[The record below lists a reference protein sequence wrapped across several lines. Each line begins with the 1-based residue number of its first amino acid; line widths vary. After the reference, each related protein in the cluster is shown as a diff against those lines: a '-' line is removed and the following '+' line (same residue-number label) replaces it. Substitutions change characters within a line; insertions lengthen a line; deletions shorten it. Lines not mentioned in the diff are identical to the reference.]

1 MKKTKIIATIEARL
15 GSNRLPN
22 KVLKKIGKKSILEI
36 IIERLKKSKLID
48 QIVIATTKNIEDDR
62 ICHLAKSKKVS
73 CYRGSEF
80 DVLDRIANA
89 ISNYKGDL
97 IVQLKDRNIVAP
109 FDGVLGYRGITGDIL
124 GSDNSIIITLDD
136 NSILYSDIKIPETF
150 ASFIKKDLPVKIKFS
165 GMKNKVYDGKIYAV
179 SSRINAETR
188 SLLTRVIIQNENSE
202 LIPGSLLEINV
213 NYNER
218 NSLGIP
224 DTSMMVEG
232 SKYFVY
238 KVSEDNI
245 ANKIEIEIGI
255 RNNGF
260 IEIVSGLD
268 EGEIIIKDL
277 NTTFKDSV
285 IISLNDTQLI
295 IDNNKLKFAGYVSL
309 DFIDVNNFYAH
320 YQINRNYRK
329 NIKKINFG
337 FLLNLDDKFVEID
350 NLKVNGNINQ
360 TLEVF
365 LNNFNSNREDIF
377 NRIILRNSIKNFLK
391 NF

>member
-1 MKKTKIIATIEARL
+1 MKRSTKITSAIIAFFL
-15 GSNRLPN
+15 
-22 KVLKKIGKKSILEI
+22 I
-36 IIERLKKSKLID
+36 IT
-48 QIVIATTKNIEDDR
+48 IVIVGRTMIGNHFAKKFSKRPPPGIIVKEVSYKDFSEKIESYGTAVSKRTESFRIKKDD
-62 ICHLAKSKKVS
+62 LT
-73 CYRGSEF
+73 SELTLK
-80 DVLDRIANA
+80 DNVK
-89 ISNYKGDL
+89 KGDL

-150 ASFIKKDLPVKIKFS
+150 ASFIKKDLPVKAKFS

-202 LIPGSLLEINV
+202 LIPGSLLEIDV

-268 EGEIIIKDL
+268 EGEIVVAEGLKKVRPRGKIKP
-277 NTTFKDSV
+277 
-285 IISLNDTQLI
+285 
-295 IDNNKLKFAGYVSL
+295 
-309 DFIDVNNFYAH
+309 
-320 YQINRNYRK
+320 
-329 NIKKINFG
+329 IKK
-337 FLLNLDDKFVEID
+337 
-350 NLKVNGNINQ
+350 
-360 TLEVF
+360 
-365 LNNFNSNREDIF
+365 
-377 NRIILRNSIKNFLK
+377 
-391 NF
+391 

>member
-1 MKKTKIIATIEARL
+1 MKRSTKITSA
-15 GSNRLPN
+15 
-22 KVLKKIGKKSILEI
+22 I
-36 IIERLKKSKLID
+36 ISFFLIIT
-48 QIVIATTKNIEDDR
+48 IVIVGRTMIGNHFAKKFSKRPPPGIIVKEVSYKDFSEKIESYGTAVSKRTESFRIKKDD
-62 ICHLAKSKKVS
+62 LT
-73 CYRGSEF
+73 SELTLK
-80 DVLDRIANA
+80 DNVK
-89 ISNYKGDL
+89 KGDL
-97 IVQLKDRNIVAP
+97 IVQLKDRKIVAP

-150 ASFIKKDLPVKIKFS
+150 ASFIKKDLPVKVKFS

-202 LIPGSLLEINV
+202 LIPGSLLEIDV

-245 ANKIEIEIGI
+245 ANKTEIEIGI

-268 EGEIIIKDL
+268 EGEFVVAEGLKKVRPRGKIKP
-277 NTTFKDSV
+277 
-285 IISLNDTQLI
+285 
-295 IDNNKLKFAGYVSL
+295 
-309 DFIDVNNFYAH
+309 
-320 YQINRNYRK
+320 
-329 NIKKINFG
+329 IKK
-337 FLLNLDDKFVEID
+337 
-350 NLKVNGNINQ
+350 
-360 TLEVF
+360 
-365 LNNFNSNREDIF
+365 
-377 NRIILRNSIKNFLK
+377 
-391 NF
+391 